1 MQTLKGFSINIVYRN
16 NVQQV
21 MLYADIKQF
30 VQWGCLSICIYLPKN
45 TDEKLFHRMMSIV
58 MNRPI
63 IIQPSYIQDNSD
75 SIL

>member
-1 MQTLKGFSINIVYRN
+1 MALTPWQPCHFSKPLNMQTLKGLSINIDYRN

-45 TDEKLFHRMMSIV
+45 TDEKLFHRNDEHSHE
-58 MNRPI
+58 
-63 IIQPSYIQDNSD
+63 
-75 SIL
+75 